1 MKFYEKGNKKHLNH
15 RLFLSLLPRI
25 KNGSRIN
32 NKICFRFC
40 VETAYECVCVCVCR
54 RTKMGRF
61 LSNLFLNLWSVCVFV
76 FCFAV
81 DTSLFLSSSG

>member
-40 VETAYECVCVCVCR
+40 VETAYECVCVC
-54 RTKMGRF
+54 
-61 LSNLFLNLWSVCVFV
+61 
-76 FCFAV
+76 AV
-81 DTSLFLSSSG
+81 VQKWADF

>member
-32 NKICFRFC
+32 NKICIRFC
-40 VETAYECVCVCVCR
+40 VETAYECVCVCR

-76 FCFAV
+76 FFFV
-81 DTSLFLSSSG
+81 LRLILLFLSSSG